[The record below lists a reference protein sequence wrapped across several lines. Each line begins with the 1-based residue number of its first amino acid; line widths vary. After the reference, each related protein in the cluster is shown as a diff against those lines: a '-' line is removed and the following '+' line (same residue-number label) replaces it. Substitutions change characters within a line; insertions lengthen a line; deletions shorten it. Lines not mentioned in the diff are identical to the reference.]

1 MIINNFIDN
10 PQFFGRRRGRKLSI
24 SSQLALK
31 DGKDFLIEEEDISNI
46 FHYQNNIVLE
56 IGFGD
61 GENLIN
67 SAKINSNFFFIGA
80 DPFLNT
86 TAKCLSKVLQ
96 YNLKNIVIWP
106 DDVRKIIKF
115 FPNNSISEIKVLFP
129 DPWPKIKHQK
139 RRLIQNV
146 FIETT
151 YRILKPNGII
161 TIATDHDIKKKW
173 VLEKFQSYKKFE
185 WLAKSSKDWRIR
197 PSDCFKQNM
206 NLNQYCRKEAQVG
219 LFLKKNKYHLNLYF
233 VSKLIDFF

>member
-1 MIINNFIDN
+1 MNIDCFIEN
-10 PQFFGRRRGRKLSI
+10 PKFYGRRRGRKLSK
-24 SSQLALK
+24 SSQLAIK
-31 DGKDFLIEEEDISNI
+31 DGKDFLIKEEDISNI
-46 FHYQNNIVLE
+46 FHYQKNIVLE

-86 TAKCLSKVLQ
+86 TAKCLNKILL
-96 YNLKNIVIWP
+96 YNLKNIAIWP
-106 DDVRKIIKF
+106 DDVRKIINF

-151 YRILKPNGII
+151 YRILKPNGIL
-161 TIATDHDIKKKW
+161 TIATDHDILKKW
-173 VLEKFQSYKKFE
+173 VLEKFQRYKNFE
-185 WLAKSSKDWRIR
+185 WLAKSSEDWRIR
-197 PSDCFKQNM
+197 PSDCFKTKYETKSILQK
-206 NLNQYCRKEAQVG
+206 RRPSWFV
-219 LFLKKNKYHLNLYF
+219 FKKK
-233 VSKLIDFF
+233 